1 MKHNVSVKITAGTQR
16 DAEEIARAVEELS
29 GLFTVTEWKAISV
42 KLRNIV
48 IRQQIRAMIR
58 T

>member
-1 MKHNVSVKITAGTQR
+1 MKHDVTVKITAGTQR

-29 GLFTVTEWKAISV
+29 GLFSATEWKAISA

>member
-1 MKHNVSVKITAGTQR
+1 MKHDVTVKITAGTQR
-16 DAEEIARAVEELS
+16 EAEEIARGVEELS
-29 GLFTVTEWKAISV
+29 GLCSGTEWEASSA

-48 IRQQIRAMIR
+48 VRQQIRALIR